1 MPCVKTFH
9 EKVGLIDA
17 YQSALVGL
25 LRTTRNATSL
35 DALSVPSKLTPDVS
49 THPTVPTNGHKEL
62 RLRHRQQ

>member
-17 YQSALVGL
+17 YQSALGL
-25 LRTTRNATSL
+25 LRTARNATSL
-35 DALSVPSKLTPDVS
+35 AALSVPGKTTPDVD
-49 THPTVPTNGHKEL
+49 THPSVPINGHKEL